1 MIRLDCCLR
10 YAKMQD
16 IASAYAIYGD
26 TIFTSMI
33 QLHQMTMAYGS
44 LMERM
49 AGERHVAL
57 WIHGMTKYTKDCA
70 SAFQMELMDLS
81 FLLS

>member
-1 MIRLDCCLR
+1 MIRLDYCLR

-26 TIFTSMI
+26 IFFTSMI
-33 QLHQMTMAYGS
+33 QLHQKTMAYGS
-44 LMERM
+44 LMVRM
-49 AGERHVAL
+49 AGRRHVAL
-57 WIHGMTKYTKDCA
+57 WIHGMTRYTKDYA
-70 SAFQMELMDLS
+70 SAFQMELKDLN

>member
-1 MIRLDCCLR
+1 
-10 YAKMQD
+10 MQD

-33 QLHQMTMAYGS
+33 QLHRMTMAYGS

-49 AGERHVAL
+49 AGRRHAAL
-57 WIHGMTKYTKDCA
+57 WIRGMTRYTKDCA
-70 SAFQMELMDLS
+70 NAFQMELKDLNL
-81 FLLS
+81 LLS